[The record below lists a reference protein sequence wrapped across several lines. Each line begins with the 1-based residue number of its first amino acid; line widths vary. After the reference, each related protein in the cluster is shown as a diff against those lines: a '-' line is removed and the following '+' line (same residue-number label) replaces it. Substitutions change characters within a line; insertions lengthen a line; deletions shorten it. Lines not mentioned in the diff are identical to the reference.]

1 VTCNCNV
8 PNPTF
13 TVGTAST
20 WTPTRNF
27 AITFRV
33 PNGFSLSTNVA
44 QSMRV
49 FILEE
54 TAANPNKIYVDDA
67 VLSQG
72 PVTTVTPYAG
82 ELADSG
88 NPTEYGN
95 LTVAGTL
102 TVGSLP
108 AALTSGTPTAGNCA
122 AFASSPT
129 TNVQDN
135 GSPCPSLLNRY
146 SMGTVAASVAP
157 NSANTINVS
166 VIYLPN
172 IQFSHLAVN
181 VGTTDA
187 SNLYSWAITDLSGN
201 VKCSM
206 SAAVN
211 LSSSGAN
218 DQACSQGTVTLTN
231 GAYIFAF
238 TGNATT
244 GKISYSGTAPLAL
257 ASSASS
263 STSSSGVMTFPISIP
278 LAGASFSSYGL
289 PAILLH

>member
-1 VTCNCNV
+1 M
-8 PNPTF
+8 
-13 TVGTAST
+13 
-20 WTPTRNF
+20 
-27 AITFRV
+27 
-33 PNGFSLSTNVA
+33 PNGYSLSSNVA

-49 FILEE
+49 FILED

-72 PVTTVTPYAG
+72 PASTVAPYAAP
-82 ELADSG
+82 LADSG

-95 LTVAGTL
+95 LTVAGSLTANSV

-108 AALTSGTPTAGNCA
+108 ATLTSGTPTAGNCA
-122 AFASSPT
+122 AFATSPT

-135 GSPCPSLLNRY
+135 GSPCPSLFTRY
-146 SMGTVAASVAP
+146 SMGVVSSSVAP
-157 NSANTINVS
+157 NAANTINVS

-187 SNLYSWAITDLSGN
+187 SNLYSWAITDMSGN

-211 LSSSGAN
+211 LTASGTN

-231 GAYIFAF
+231 GPYIFAF

-257 ASSASS
+257 SSSASS
-263 STSSSGVMTFPISIP
+263 STSSSGAITFPISIP
-278 LAGASFSSYGL
+278 SSGASFSSYGS
-289 PAILLH
+289 PAIILH